1 MLSLTL
7 LKVFNC
13 NYFTL
18 RNILFL
24 SDTCKYQEQTV
35 QCVSENKAYTE
46 CSLGPAGMGVKSVT
60 LLKQDSAEQCVYSA
74 VYNAGEEKGAFGY
87 YNYDMWTYQGC
98 GGVFEY
104 CYECKYF
111 LNIKLIY

>member
-1 MLSLTL
+1 MLSLTF
-7 LKVFNC
+7 LKVCNC

-24 SDTCKYQEQTV
+24 SDTCEYPKQTV

-111 LNIKLIY
+111 LNI